1 MNLFITG
8 TDTDVGKTYV
18 TTLIVRALAQRGDR
32 VMPFKPIACGTR
44 EDAMQL
50 LKASGRGDLTVDDVN
65 PVWFKSRAAPFAAS
79 MIEGGSVDVVR
90 LAERA
95 KALATQNDHLIV
107 EGAGGWEVP
116 VTADQAM
123 SDFAALLGYPVLV
136 VVDNKLGA
144 LNHTILTVR
153 QVEAFDLK
161 VAGLVLNHVRPERDA
176 ASISNRVVLEQ
187 FLGCPIVAE
196 LHFEEESID
205 LAPVEEAVRLVS
217 KL

>member
-18 TTLIVRALAQRGDR
+18 TSVIVRALAQRGDR

-44 EDAMQL
+44 EDAAQL
-50 LKASGRGDLTVDDVN
+50 LKASGRTDITVDDVN

-79 MIEGGSVDVVR
+79 LIEGGTIDVVK

-95 KALATQNDHLIV
+95 KILAQQNDHLIV

-123 SDFAALLGYPVLV
+123 SDFAALLGYPVLI

-153 QVEAFDLK
+153 QVEAFDLR
-161 VAGLVLNHVRPERDA
+161 VAGLVLNHARPERDA

-187 FLGCPIVAE
+187 FLACPIVAE
-196 LHFEEESID
+196 IQFDEDSID
-205 LAPVEEAVRLVS
+205 LAALEEAIRVVG
-217 KL
+217 